1 MMKLKLSHNAQ
12 AMVEFAL
19 ALPIFLMVV
28 YGLLETGRL
37 VYLYSAV
44 TTASREAAR
53 YGAAWGVNNTTDDI
67 PKYQDC
73 VGIRNAAR
81 KVGILL
87 NLQDTDITI
96 TYDHGPGVTNFT
108 TPPVCDATSGAD
120 PDVASAVSSGDRI
133 LVTINYTYNPIVRV
147 VPSWNNRIISSG
159 PAARTIVGK
168 IDLNGP

>member
-1 MMKLKLSHNAQ
+1 MYMKKKLPQKAQ

-53 YGAAWGVNNTTDDI
+53 YGSAWGINNSADEI

-81 KVGILL
+81 QVGILL
-87 NLQDTDITI
+87 DLQDEDILI
-96 TYDHGPGVTNFT
+96 QYDHGPDDT
-108 TPPVCDATSGAD
+108 TVITVCDATTGAD
-120 PDVASAVSSGDRI
+120 GEVASAVVTGDRVV
-133 LVTINYTYNPIVRV
+133 VTVQYSYDPIINVI
-147 VPSWNNRIISSG
+147 PSWSNRIISSG
-159 PAARTIVGK
+159 PSARTIVGR
-168 IDLNGP
+168 INLNGP